1 MTDAKRSQSVEEDYI
16 GEWGEE
22 TLIRLLLSRKD
33 VAKCVEK
40 LTNTKVGENFIVKKG
55 SDLNLWKTDAVI
67 ITSDNRR
74 IGISLKTFKSGP
86 RSRSDDH
93 LDRRWLDRPSDK
105 ARPWADV
112 LQMPRDIVEI
122 LRRGILN
129 IAKGDSTQLVP
140 NPQDQQKVREFFMR
154 AEILRTFLE
163 EAFRNGER
171 DLLILA
177 LMEYDSKIRL
187 CLFNMDEVINFI
199 EKDVSRTGITFRS
212 RINIGNYIQLQRK
225 GGDGKHVKIR
235 KEDPQHPGN
244 QLQVKLLSRILMN
257 DVIKELNSCCFEIE
271 KAVERPPQKTLL
283 NYIWLNY
290 NTFLSCDHRSSS
302 SV

>member
-1 MTDAKRSQSVEEDYI
+1 VTDAKRSQSVEEDYI
-16 GEWGEE
+16 GKWGEE

-33 VAKCVEK
+33 VAECVEK
-40 LTNTKVGENFIVKKG
+40 LTNTKVGENFIVKRG
-55 SDLNLWKTDAVI
+55 SDLDLWKTDVVI

-74 IGISLKTFKSGP
+74 IGISLKTFKSSGRP
-86 RSRSDDH
+86 DDH

-105 ARPWADV
+105 ARPWADI
-112 LQMPRDIVEI
+112 LQMPQDIVEI

-154 AEILRTFLE
+154 TEILRTFLE

-177 LMEYDSKIRL
+177 LMEYDSKIKL

-199 EKDVSRTGITFRS
+199 EKDVSRTGVTFGS
-212 RINIGNYIQLQRK
+212 RINIGDYIQLQRK
-225 GGDGKHVKIR
+225 GGDGKHVKIP
-235 KEDPQHPGN
+235 KESPRHPGN
-244 QLQVKLLSRILMN
+244 QLQVKLISQKLMN
-257 DVIKELNSCCFEIE
+257 DAIKELNSCCFEIE
-271 KAVERPPQKTLL
+271 KAVERPSQKTLL
-283 NYIWLNY
+283 NYI
-290 NTFLSCDHRSSS
+290 
-302 SV
+302 